1 MTQPPSSPQPSGP
14 LSPQHGF
21 PAQGGMPSPGAP
33 GPYGGASAAVK
44 KPSKAPKILII
55 LGSVIL
61 ALSVIIGV
69 VLAVIGIGGI
79 AGDLSELEEFSG
91 GSGTISAD
99 AGETY
104 QIYAEEGAQNPTC
117 IVDGPAVGEGTSQS
131 SSISDGETNWV
142 SIDSFTAEEAGE
154 YSIDCSD
161 GPIAVG
167 PPVSIGGVFA
177 GVGGVLL
184 AIGGGAL
191 GFLLLA
197 IGVILLIVRK
207 RKA

>member
-1 MTQPPSSPQPSGP
+1 MTQPPSSPQPTGP

-33 GPYGGASAAVK
+33 GPYGGAPAPVK

-61 ALSVIIGV
+61 ALSVIAGV
-69 VLAVIGIGGI
+69 VLAFIGIGGV
-79 AGDLSELEEFSG
+79 AGGLSELEEFDS
-91 GSGTISAD
+91 GSGTISAE
-99 AGETY
+99 AGDSY
-104 QIYAEEGAQNPTC
+104 QIYAEEGAERPTC
-117 IVDGPAVGEGTSQS
+117 TVDGPSVGEGTSQS
-131 SSISDGETNWV
+131 SSISDSETSWV
-142 SIDSFTAEEAGE
+142 SVDSFTAEEAGE
-154 YSIDCSD
+154 YSIDCSK

-167 PPVSIGGVFA
+167 PPLSIGSIFA

-184 AIGGGAL
+184 AVFGGAL

-197 IGVILLIVRK
+197 VGVILLIVGR